1 MVKTECSGNRFEF
14 ATMHGTRQMVAEF
27 SGGTITSDGG
37 GLLLQ
42 ETDRKLNLLSRFSE
56 CFGDAR
62 NPALIEHSVEQLVR
76 QRVYALA
83 LGYEDLNDHEQL
95 RLDPL
100 LGALA
105 GKASSCAAI
114 RDSPSTNC

>member
-1 MVKTECSGNRFEF
+1 
-14 ATMHGTRQMVAEF
+14 MVAEF
-27 SGGTITSDGG
+27 SGGTITSGG
-37 GLLLQ
+37 GSLLLQ
-42 ETDRKLNLLSRFSE
+42 ETDSKLNLLTRFSH
-56 CFGDAR
+56 CFVDGRKPDW
-62 NPALIEHSVEQLVR
+62 IGHSVEQLFR